1 LFTTNSSQV
10 ASADVLGRQILVL
23 ETESLDQTMTRVHRT
38 VQIHDAART
47 VSVPSMDE
55 KCELIEARIK
65 AFAGIDVVMLVE
77 LDLCSLLF

>member
-1 LFTTNSSQV
+1 
-10 ASADVLGRQILVL
+10 
-23 ETESLDQTMTRVHRT
+23 MTRVHRT

-65 AFAGIDVVMLVE
+65 AFAGIDVVTLVE

>member
-1 LFTTNSSQV
+1 
-10 ASADVLGRQILVL
+10 
-23 ETESLDQTMTRVHRT
+23 MTRGSSHRT
-38 VQIHDAART
+38 IHIAARN

-77 LDLCSLLF
+77 LDLCSLLL